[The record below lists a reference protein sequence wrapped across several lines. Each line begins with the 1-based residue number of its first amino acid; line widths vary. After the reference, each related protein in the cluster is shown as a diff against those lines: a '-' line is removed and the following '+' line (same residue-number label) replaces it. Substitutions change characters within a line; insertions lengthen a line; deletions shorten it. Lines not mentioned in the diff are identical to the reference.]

1 LRRLATSRAS
11 KIEELHDLCLDRAA
25 MIVFKKKKRKVELLS
40 QQAPSD
46 ERQINSI
53 EVIKL
58 ALHNIFQVLV
68 RQKYLQLY
76 VSLS

>member
-1 LRRLATSRAS
+1 
-11 KIEELHDLCLDRAA
+11 
-25 MIVFKKKKRKVELLS
+25 MIVFQKKKRKVELLS